1 MILSNSENNLIER
14 FNILS
19 KTFTNKKIILNF
31 ENENLNNNEN
41 NDNIVSPIKMVRS
54 LTKNEKK

>member
-1 MILSNSENNLIER
+1 MN
-14 FNILS
+14 
-19 KTFTNKKIILNF
+19 ILNF